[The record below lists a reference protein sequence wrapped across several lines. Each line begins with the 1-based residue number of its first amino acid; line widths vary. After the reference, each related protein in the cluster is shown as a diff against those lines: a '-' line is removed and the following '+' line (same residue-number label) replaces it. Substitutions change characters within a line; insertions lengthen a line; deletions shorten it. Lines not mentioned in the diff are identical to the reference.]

1 MRYHLAIIFIGHIA
15 KPGIDCIPTH
25 CSVYF
30 STVGKSTFKQ
40 VKLAGASW
48 RRPVWRQKGKKKHYI
63 QPKTHFCLFF
73 FFGQNILPVCNT
85 AAGGRPYFKLL
96 LVLHLQTPPP
106 QPSEFSKHVLV
117 CVQTQLTNNNHEV
130 LCSEKYPVTI
140 VLLLKCMR
148 RNGGQ

>member
-30 STVGKSTFKQ
+30 STAGKSTFKQ

-48 RRPVWRQKGKKKHYI
+48 RRPVWRQKEKKKHYI

-96 LVLHLQTPPP
+96 LVLHLQTPPSHLNF
-106 QPSEFSKHVLV
+106 QNMSSSVFKHSWQTIIMKCYVLKNI
-117 CVQTQLTNNNHEV
+117 Q
-130 LCSEKYPVTI
+130 
-140 VLLLKCMR
+140 
-148 RNGGQ
+148 

>member
-1 MRYHLAIIFIGHIA
+1 M
-15 KPGIDCIPTH
+15 TTT
-25 CSVYF
+25 SV
-30 STVGKSTFKQ
+30 K
-40 VKLAGASW
+40 AE
-48 RRPVWRQKGKKKHYI
+48 GKKKPLHSAKDTFL
-63 QPKTHFCLFF
+63 PFF

-85 AAGGRPYFKLL
+85 AAGGSPYFKLL

-106 QPSEFSKHVLV
+106 QPSEFSKHVRV

-148 RNGGQ
+148 TNGGQ